1 MQTEDEMTL
10 QQALGQLGVSDDT
23 LTAAEKAQLDTEGYV
38 LLQGILSADEV
49 SAVRAALEGVY
60 AVEYTGQKDG
70 PAESSYM
77 QNKTAGLDLCLT
89 HARVLAGIAHVLDGQ
104 IKSFGIHGR
113 PHPPGGE
120 QQKLHVDYNGPAP
133 ENKRYAVA
141 NSLWML
147 EDFTAQNGATRVVP
161 GSHLWEQRPEDAM
174 DEEERA
180 QPHPDEV
187 LVQGAAGTVVVWN
200 SHLWHGTTANRSN
213 TVRHS
218 LTSFYCRR
226 DDPHMVFSSALSEEA
241 AARLSMAA
249 RCLFAD
255 TQPWTP

>member
-1 MQTEDEMTL
+1 MELREALYELGVREETLSEDE
-10 QQALGQLGVSDDT
+10 
-23 LTAAEKAQLDTEGYV
+23 AARLDSEGYV
-38 LLQGILSADEV
+38 QLPGILSADEV
-49 SAVRAALEGVY
+49 LEVRAVLEGVY
-60 AVEYTGQKDG
+60 AVERTGREDG

-89 HARVLAGIAHVLDGQ
+89 NPRVLAGIARVLDGQ
-104 IKSFGIHGR
+104 VKSFGIHGR

-120 QQKLHVDYNGPAP
+120 QQGLHVDYNGPAP
-133 ENKRYAVA
+133 TGKRFAVA

-147 EDFTAQNGATRVVP
+147 DDFTAVNGATRVVP

-174 DEEERA
+174 DMGDRA

-187 LVQGAAGTVVVWN
+187 LMLGRAGTVVVWN
-200 SHLWHGTTANRSN
+200 SHLWHGTTANRSDAI
-213 TVRHS
+213 RQS
-218 LTSFYCRR
+218 LPSFYCRC

-241 AARLSMAA
+241 AARLGTAA

-255 TQPWTP
+255 ADPWSP